1 MRARRYPAGVPWKV
15 RRQLVHE
22 LRLIADCR
30 YEMYFLTVHDIVRF
44 ARSQKILCQGR
55 GSAANSAVCY
65 CLGVTEVDP
74 EPRPAAVRALHQQAS
89 ARSRP
94 TSTSTSS
101 TSGARKSSS
110 TSTGKYG
117 RDRAA
122 IAAVVASYRSRSAIR
137 DVGKALGIPPG
148 LVDAFAKEHYWFDE
162 DGLQVQRLCERAAE
176 SGVDVGELRMR
187 QWLELTEALRGFPR
201 HLSQHVGGF
210 VLTQGKLTRLV
221 PVENAA
227 MKDRSIIQWDKDD
240 LEDMGLLKVD
250 VLALGML
257 TAIAPLPRFREPA
270 ARLSLRAAGHP
281 RTRTKK
287 PTT

>member
-1 MRARRYPAGVPWKV
+1 MERKEPPDIDVDFEHERR
-15 RRQLVHE
+15 E
-22 LRLIADCR
+22 
-30 YEMYFLTVHDIVRF
+30 
-44 ARSQKILCQGR
+44 
-55 GSAANSAVCY
+55 
-65 CLGVTEVDP
+65 EVIQYIY
-74 EPRPAAVRALHQQAS
+74 A
-89 ARSRP
+89 
-94 TSTSTSS
+94 
-101 TSGARKSSS
+101 
-110 TSTGKYG
+110 KYG

-137 DVGKALGIPPG
+137 DVGKALGIAAG

-162 DGLQVQRLCERAAE
+162 EGLQVQRLCERAARGRRAE
-176 SGVDVGELRMR
+176 IGELRMR
-187 QWLELTEALRGFPR
+187 QWLELTETLRGFPR

-227 MKDRSIIQWDKDD
+227 MPDRSVIQWDKDD

-257 TAIAPLPRFREPA
+257 TRAAPLPRFREPA
-270 ARLSLRAAGHP
+270 PRLSVRAAGHRGQGRP
-281 RTRTKK
+281 K